1 MATTLDK
8 LLEQMNAQSSSAYT
22 PLTDEQIKQKAQTRY
37 DGTYGQQKLSA
48 QQQYESN
55 DQALAQQLAGLDA
68 DYQKQLEQSAKNFE
82 GTYRAAD
89 RQMLGRGMQRS
100 SYGSATLAN
109 INLEGAKAQQ
119 AIRDNQA
126 AQAANIGEKRALLNQ
141 QLNATL
147 AQLDAAR
154 QSDELAYMDELEAR
168 EYDRLMNDTQY
179 RNQLAMQLYEYQFQ
193 KEQADLEQ
201 QRWQA
206 EYDAA
211 YGGGD
216 GGYSGGGGY
225 YPSTKKET
233 DEDINDA
240 LGGGKTSATT
250 NSLIPSI
257 LSGSTAVNSSVYN
270 AVNTLAST
278 AAKNKANNSLYD
290 SINKK
295 QGSLYSTSSGSLKK

>member
-126 AQAANIGEKRALLNQ
+126 AQAANIGEKRAMLNQ

-193 KEQADLEQ
+193 KEQADQEQ
-201 QRWQA
+201 KNWQA
-206 EYDAA
+206 QFDAQ

-216 GGYSGGGGY
+216 SGGYGGGGGSY
-225 YPSTKKET
+225 TPNPNKET
-233 DEDINDA
+233 DDDINDA
-240 LGGGKTSATT
+240 LGGGSET
-250 NSLIPSI
+250 NSNLKA
-257 LSGSTAVNSSVYN
+257 GASVYE
-270 AVNTLAST
+270 L
-278 AAKNKANNSLYD
+278 
-290 SINKK
+290 
-295 QGSLYSTSSGSLKK
+295 LKKYANSAAGSVTASNNQGIKKGSKQ